1 MASEILS
8 RIRRPFRYSFKNATL
23 SIIAINA
30 VVYFLFNFT
39 NLIPVGEDY
48 FSINVVGFV
57 FHQCF
62 WQPLTYMFMHGNI
75 QHLFFNMLG
84 LLFFGMQVER
94 ALGSKEFVMMY
105 LVVGVLSGLFSVGVY
120 YALGAYMVSQ
130 GMYPYTYLVSLV
142 GASGAIYG
150 ILLAYAVIFPRSRIF
165 VWFVIP
171 VPAPILVIAYAVIE
185 FVSQFTGSSNVAHQT
200 HLAGFAFAF
209 LYMLVRMGVNP
220 IRVWRDVFRR

>member
-75 QHLFFNMLG
+75 QHLFFNMLALWMFG
-84 LLFFGMQVER
+84 GAMEQTWGPRRFLLF
-94 ALGSKEFVMMY
+94 
-105 LVVGVLSGLFSVGVY
+105 
-120 YALGAYMVSQ
+120 YAVCGIGAGAYMTEQ
-130 GMYPYTYLVSLV
+130 DT
-142 GASGAIYG
+142 
-150 ILLAYAVIFPRSRIF
+150 RSS
-165 VWFVIP
+165 IP
-171 VPAPILVIAYAVIE
+171 NSF
-185 FVSQFTGSSNVAHQT
+185 FVSE
-200 HLAGFAFAF
+200 
-209 LYMLVRMGVNP
+209 
-220 IRVWRDVFRR
+220 

>member
-105 LVVGVLSGLFSVGVY
+105 LVIGVLSGLFSVGVY

-142 GASGAIYG
+142 GASGANIRNSSR
-150 ILLAYAVIFPRSRIF
+150 VCRDFPALEDFRVVRHSRSGPDSRNRVRRNRIRE
-165 VWFVIP
+165 P
-171 VPAPILVIAYAVIE
+171 VYRRLECRASDAPC
-185 FVSQFTGSSNVAHQT
+185 G
-200 HLAGFAFAF
+200 
-209 LYMLVRMGVNP
+209 
-220 IRVWRDVFRR
+220 IRVRVPLHAREDGREPDSRVA